1 MDAMELTPSVAS
13 LSSSQKRNQ
22 SQYALNDNPQQDKN
36 LQPKFLIQPQFI
48 NPNNG

>member
-22 SQYALNDNPQQDKN
+22 SQNTFNDNSQQEKN
-36 LQPKFLIQPQFI
+36 LQPKFLIKP
-48 NPNNG
+48 